1 VLQHRAGAKLSEYVR
16 DSGGYMDSADP
27 ERVTVIAPNGS
38 TERVPRGQ
46 DPVLLAGSVIEV
58 PLQRETERL
67 QLVEVKGAVA
77 KPAVIQ
83 HAEGGTLAYYITV
96 CGGYTA
102 NADLDRVVVLL
113 PDGGVME
120 RQGARSF
127 NPVLPAGAIVVVTA
141 RPAAEVAK

>member
-1 VLQHRAGAKLSEYVR
+1 VG
-16 DSGGYMDSADP
+16 
-27 ERVTVIAPNGS
+27 
-38 TERVPRGQ
+38 RGQ

-67 QLVEVKGAVA
+67 QLVEVKGAVS
-77 KPAVIQ
+77 KPAVVQ
-83 HAEGGTLAYYITV
+83 HADGGTLAYYITV

-102 NADLDRVVVLL
+102 NADVDRVVVLL
-113 PDGGVME
+113 PDGGVLE
-120 RQGARSF
+120 RQGARNF